1 MTMDPRR
8 GWMLRDSE
16 DVNTAGGM
24 FDGEEHRLLA
34 G

>member
-1 MTMDPRR
+1 
-8 GWMLRDSE
+8 MLRDSE